1 MTQKAIKFGGSLKVN
16 DGIKTVFTYLNGE
29 KYVILVRWSVNGETI
44 SYKST
49 FRDYFNGKLYGKP
62 RHDLDVHSIKRALPL
77 LNALAL
83 SYSTENVTVPKD
95 FKKLEVFV
103 RKKATGEWVKKGT
116 YFKDDIA
123 GKNGKILIK

>member
-1 MTQKAIKFGGSLKVN
+1 MAQKAIKFGGSLKAN
-16 DGIKTVFTYLNGE
+16 DGIKTVFTYPNE
-29 KYVILVRWSVNGETI
+29 KYVNLVRWTVNGQTI
-44 SYKST
+44 SYKCT
-49 FRDYFNGKLYGKP
+49 FKDYFNGKLHGKP
-62 RHDLDVHSIKRALPL
+62 RHDSDVSSIKLALPF

-83 SYSTENVTVPKD
+83 KYSTENVTVPKD